1 MWGLLELSPWRV
13 AVAIGWGALA
23 LGSGLGLA
31 ALAAWL
37 IARAWEMP
45 PVLDLSVAV
54 VAVRALGISR
64 GLCRYLE
71 RLATHDVALRAMTTA
86 RTTVYRTL
94 AHSDV
99 WMRRNMRGGDSNGAA
114 EADGVHAGEFDGSI
128 HGLGDSARAGS
139 ADGFSRRRGRNR
151 SIAESRGVAAAVSDA
166 PELAAADNA
175 GTPEPALSGR
185 HGAVT
190 TFGRGDTSDGGV
202 GRPVAE
208 PDSAGAASLRRGD
221 LLVRIGSDID
231 DLGAVVVRV
240 FVPIAVAIVLS
251 LAAIGLMAT
260 ISVGAAAIL
269 AVSLGVAGIVAPWLS
284 GWAARAAERA
294 VRTDR
299 AEFTAQALTV
309 LDHAAEL
316 RVAGKLDTAL
326 AAADRAGQRAVAA
339 EDAAAARSAWAAAAT
354 PLSIGAS
361 VLGSLLIGIAIYG
374 PNQPAMTPMALTI
387 LVLLPLSAFEA
398 VAPLPAA
405 AQALTTARAALHRL
419 PVREITRNP
428 MAQRAERP
436 FANHPSGSVRN
447 HLPESASSR
456 GEDSRHGVARSDS
469 VTRTFD
475 RPHADTRTRNARDL
489 LPDSTEDSS
498 PRVARS
504 SAGSLRASDRPVA
517 DEGIRDARDVLLD
530 SPVEDNR
537 CGVAGSSS
545 DGAAD
550 ERIRDARELLP
561 GNLPER
567 PKGRRIAVVGPSGA
581 GKTTLLMA
589 WAGLFDTPVPGVTF
603 FAEDAHIFGTSVLE
617 NLRVA
622 RGDLTVETAETA
634 LRVVGL
640 GDWLESLPDGV
651 RTDLV
656 GGAAAVSGGQRRRIL
671 LARALISPARV
682 LLLDEPTEH
691 LEAEAG
697 ARLLRELLDVDSGLV
712 EPDRIVVVVTHQL
725 PFDHRAEVVLHIDA
739 SSQVMTTGADAE
751 RTDSAAREI
760 PLPTR

>member
-13 AVAIGWGALA
+13 AVAIGWGVAA

-94 AHSDV
+94 AQSDV
-99 WMRRNMRGGDSNGAA
+99 WMRRDMRGGTSDGPADGRDGSGGLRADKFDRAFRPLRSENVSAGAA
-114 EADGVHAGEFDGSI
+114 
-128 HGLGDSARAGS
+128 GLSS
-139 ADGFSRRRGRNR
+139 RRGRGV
-151 SIAESRGVAAAVSDA
+151 SVESARNVGEVSA
-166 PELAAADNA
+166 
-175 GTPEPALSGR
+175 
-185 HGAVT
+185 
-190 TFGRGDTSDGGV
+190 FGRGDTSDGS
-202 GRPVAE
+202 PVAE
-208 PDSAGAASLRRGD
+208 TDSTSADGAASLRRGD

-231 DLGAVVVRV
+231 DLGAAVVRV

-269 AVSLGVAGIVAPWLS
+269 AVSLGIAGIVAPWLS

-294 VRTDR
+294 VRADR

-316 RVAGKLDTAL
+316 RVAGKLDAAL
-326 AAADRAGQRAVAA
+326 AAADHAGQRAVAA
-339 EDAAAARSAWAAAAT
+339 EDSAAARSAWAAAAT

-361 VLGSLLIGIAIYG
+361 VLGALLIGIAIYG
-374 PNQPAMTPMALTI
+374 TNPPAMTPMALTI

-419 PVREITRNP
+419 PLLETTRNP
-428 MAQRAERP
+428 MTQQRSGRAITDSAMNRPNDSTRDHRLRDATGRAEG
-436 FANHPSGSVRN
+436 SGQG
-447 HLPESASSR
+447 SSTAGAPATPDR
-456 GEDSRHGVARSDS
+456 IGVDAGIR
-469 VTRTFD
+469 
-475 RPHADTRTRNARDL
+475 
-489 LPDSTEDSS
+489 STEGEPATTD
-498 PRVARS
+498 RIGVDAGIRS
-504 SAGSLRASDRPVA
+504 STEGEPATTDRRGIDA
-517 DEGIRDARDVLLD
+517 GIRDTR
-530 SPVEDNR
+530 N
-537 CGVAGSSS
+537 
-545 DGAAD
+545 
-550 ERIRDARELLP
+550 LLP

-567 PKGRRIAVVGPSGA
+567 PAGKRIAVVGPSGA

-589 WAGLFDTPVPGVTF
+589 WAGLFGTPVPGVTF

-622 RGDLTVETAETA
+622 RGDLTVEAAEKA
-634 LRVVGL
+634 LCAVGL
-640 GDWLESLPDGV
+640 GDWLASLSDGV
-651 RTDLV
+651 HTDLV

-697 ARLLRELLDVDSGLV
+697 ARLLRELLDIGSGLV
-712 EPDRIVVVVTHQL
+712 EPDRTVVVVTHQL
-725 PFDHRAEVVLHIDA
+725 PSDHRAEAVLHIDG
-739 SSQVMTTGADAE
+739 SGQVTTTGGVDE
-751 RTDSAAREI
+751 RTGSAPSEI
-760 PLPTR
+760 PLPTH